1 MRAGMPDMRRI
12 RLNQAAASPRDE
24 FHTLW
29 DTVDAE
35 LRLHEPFPNGAHV
48 YCRCDKLQH
57 EGQHVRP
64 LARRPLRPAVGV
76 DPDGY
81 DRYDNRPD
89 TIDIPRMSLPPARY
103 DGPTG
108 VPITFMDRNNPMRWR
123 VTRFRLGADG
133 RPLTIDAR
141 ETFQRIIIQAR

>member
-29 DTVDAE
+29 DTADAE
-35 LRLHEPFPNGAHV
+35 LRLHEPLLNGAHV
-48 YCRCDKLQH
+48 YCPCDKLQH

-64 LARRPLRPAVGV
+64 PARRPLRPAVDA

-81 DRYDNRPD
+81 DRYDNLPD
-89 TIDIPRMSLPPARY
+89 AIDIPRMSLLPA
-103 DGPTG
+103 DWHEPMC
-108 VPITFMDRNNPMRWR
+108 VPLTFMDRYDPMRWR
-123 VTRFRLGADG
+123 VTGFRLGVDG
-133 RPLTIDAR
+133 RPLTIDGR
-141 ETFQRIIIQAR
+141 KTFQQIIIQAR